1 MATNWYRTGTISV
14 TANSKSVVGVGTKWI
29 DAGNKPL
36 AGDILV
42 LGGEF
47 HEIET
52 ITDNEHL
59 SLFTPFSGSTGKGLK
74 YAVIRNTSLNIS
86 SRIAASVSRAINSK
100 QQLLNEI
107 DDFLTSNASSV
118 VIHNSFGEPMS
129 FIPLPKLTS
138 ILQTNIKNIANL
150 QKIYNDAVL
159 ARDKSKAYADHAAKN
174 LAETKKVKSDVL
186 TLKGDTNTIKNE
198 TNTIKN
204 DTAKIQAETAKI
216 RDEAKTIKSATVHE
230 KELAHAEVVKAATEV
245 SKATAEVVKA
255 KSQVAAAK
263 SEVVK
268 AKAEKTAAAGSAS
281 AAANSVTQAQGKVA
295 TATILV
301 AKAREWAEKQH
312 LHAVETDPKGA
323 KHFSSLHWAQESQ
336 AAADSA
342 GDSETEAKAA
352 QSAVNNVKKSVVAMQ
367 KAIAVVEAGVKSDLS
382 KSKTLTAQIQAQQAK
397 VIADIADEKKRHGE
411 IKTIA
416 AQVTADKKNVA
427 SQLITAANMSR
438 VWNDAGNFTP
448 TAKKEYPAP
457 PSGSLTVLYTIRGIT
472 GANYEF
478 KTGVLKGVLAKNSGI
493 LLGFKTSSGWLWE
506 YMASI
511 DGSAFTVTINNKTG
525 RNIKLTAADLGTLT
539 SAQIS
544 SSYRTKSDYNFTAKD
559 LEIAN
564 KKILSHGSQILVA
577 SASANHFGSESKQLV
592 LHTKAATSPQIV
604 VGRTTKTLA
613 TTQDITSHIAT
624 SALKIDGSNQ
634 MDGTVTF
641 KGSRPQNIY
650 DLVNLSTGARGAKNL
665 LRKFRGGNGDTIW
678 HETVTGG
685 HYRLATGTTDSV
697 EILRLDSTGGWLGG
711 HQIFTKGYKPT
722 AADVGALTQAT
733 ADGRY
738 LGKTAKA
745 VDSAKLEGKTKAQ
758 VVAEARSGY
767 LTAATAKTSYLP
779 INGKA
784 ADSAKLEGKTK
795 SEVIAEARSG
805 YLTASSATTK
815 FLGKTSKAV
824 DSAKL
829 EGKTKAQV
837 VAEARSGYLTS
848 VSATSKFLGKT
859 SKAAD
864 ANLLD
869 GINSNGFCR
878 AYSGSTGTG
887 AGNWTTDQFVT
898 WLKSKGAFNQP
909 YWVMRGSW
917 DYAGNK
923 KITDTGIG
931 IIHLSGCVI
940 EVIGTVGNYTIRITT
955 PTTSSGGVN
964 NAQYTYVN
972 NGPTYS
978 PSWHRDY
985 NTTYKP
991 TAADVGA
998 LTQATADGRYLGKTA
1013 KAVDSA
1019 KLEGKT
1025 KAQVVAEARSGY
1037 LTSVSAT
1044 SKFLGKTSKAADSA
1058 KLEGKTKS
1066 QVIAEA
1072 RSGYLSATTAKSSY
1086 LAIKGKAT
1094 DSAKLEG
1101 KTKAQIVSDAR
1112 SGLASTSLISSKI
1125 KGKAGK
1131 GAPTGSDIP
1140 AVGGLFVRW

>member
-1 MATNWYRTGTISV
+1 M
-14 TANSKSVVGVGTKWI
+14 
-29 DAGNKPL
+29 
-36 AGDILV
+36 
-42 LGGEF
+42 GGEF

-59 SLFTPFSGSTGKGLK
+59 SLFTPFLGATASGLK
-74 YAVIRNTSLNIS
+74 YSVIRNTSLNIS
-86 SRIAASVSRAINSK
+86 SRIAASVSHAINSK

-118 VIHNSFGEPMS
+118 VIHDSLGDPMS

-159 ARDKSKAYADHAAKN
+159 ARNKSKAWANTPSGTVVEHGLYSSLHYADHAAKT
-174 LAETKKVKSDVL
+174 LAATNKVKSDVL

-295 TATILV
+295 TATSLV

-312 LHAVETDPKGA
+312 LHAVETDSKGA

-352 QSAVNNVKKSVVAMQ
+352 QSAVTNVKKSVIAMQ

-411 IKTIA
+411 IKTLA
-416 AQVTADKKNVA
+416 AQVTADKKKVA
-427 SQLITAANMSR
+427 SQLVTAANMSR

-457 PSGSLTVLYTIRGIT
+457 PSGSLTVLYTIHGIT

-544 SSYRTKSDYNFTAKD
+544 SSYRTKSDYHFTAKD

-613 TTQDITSHIAT
+613 TTQDITSHIVS

-722 AADVGALTQAT
+722 ASDVGALTQAT

-745 VDSAKLEGKTKAQ
+745 ADSAKLEGKTKAQ

-767 LTAATAKTSYLP
+767 LTAATAKASYLP
-779 INGKA
+779 IKGK
-784 ADSAKLEGKTK
+784 SA
-795 SEVIAEARSG
+795 
-805 YLTASSATTK
+805 
-815 FLGKTSKAV
+815 

-837 VAEARSGYLTS
+837 VAEARSGYLTAA
-848 VSATSKFLGKT
+848 SATSKFLGKT
-859 SKAAD
+859 SKAHD
-864 ANLLD
+864 SNLLD
-869 GINSNGFCR
+869 GINSTGFCR

-887 AGNWTTDQFVT
+887 AGNWTTSQFVT

-931 IIHLSGCVI
+931 TIHLAGCVI
-940 EVIGTVGNYTIRITT
+940 EVIGAVGSYTIRITT

-991 TAADVGA
+991 SAHDVGA

-1013 KAVDSA
+1013 KAADSGKLEGKTKSQVVA
-1019 KLEGKT
+1019 EARSGYLTAVSATGKFLGKTSKAADSGKLEGKT

-1058 KLEGKTKS
+1058 KLEGKTK
-1066 QVIAEA
+1066 
-1072 RSGYLSATTAKSSY
+1072 
-1086 LAIKGKAT
+1086 
-1094 DSAKLEG
+1094 
-1101 KTKAQIVSDAR
+1101 AQIVSGAR
-1112 SGLASTSLISSKI
+1112 SGLASTSLLNSKI